1 MVISSYELE
10 KAKRIIYEEDPEAF
24 IMVLPVKRIIG
35 MFEEKGNA
43 TADTGSKSC
52 QTGQYKCAQ

>member
-1 MVISSYELE
+1 MKNELFMVISSYELE

-35 MFEEKGNA
+35 MFFKH
-43 TADTGSKSC
+43 TIT
-52 QTGQYKCAQ
+52 